1 MKLRQTLL
9 SSIALLFFASGI
21 AQAQMYTGAFLGFKS
36 SGLKGVIKL
45 AQVGGTTPF
54 TVVDAGK
61 TGFNFGVCVG
71 YQIFPS
77 TVAGG
82 WYKLDLNL
90 DASFTSIAHF
100 EAGYNAS
107 QIGSGSFAADGLS
120 GGSTTIIALDIM
132 PIHRLNI
139 PKFHLLSPYAG
150 LGLGLNIMSTKD
162 ITVSPPSGN
171 GTLTGNGEMKIGL
184 LIFYGTLIR
193 ISDVVQPYIQFK
205 HLLPFGSE
213 TQFTQDYQ
221 ATGGGTNKVAFSIQ
235 DVPSYFNVTA
245 GVRINF

>member
-1 MKLRQTLL
+1 MKLRHILVSLL
-9 SSIALLFFASGI
+9 VLSLFAISLS
-21 AQAQMYTGAFLGFKS
+21 QAQFYTGAFVGFKS
-36 SGLKGVIKL
+36 SGLKGVIKVTG
-45 AQVGGTTPF
+45 AGGTTPF

-90 DASFTSIAHF
+90 DASFTSISYL

-150 LGLGLNIMSTKD
+150 VGLGLNIMSTKD
-162 ITVSPPSGN
+162 VTVSPPSGN

-184 LIFYGTLIR
+184 LVFYGTLIR
-193 ISDVVQPYIQFK
+193 VSDVVQPYIQFK
-205 HLLPFGSE
+205 HLVPFGSE

-235 DVPSYFNVTA
+235 DVPSYFNITA
-245 GVRINF
+245 GVRIIL